1 MVSLFLGCG
10 LSLAS
15 LLLLEQCLVLSLKLG
30 VDRRTPFGTDFPM
43 QLVWATKRIPKA
55 PARLPTNTPAN

>member
-15 LLLLEQCLVLSLKLG
+15 LLLLEQCLVFGLKLG
-30 VDRRTPFGTDFPM
+30 VDRRTPFRTDFPM
-43 QLVWATKRIPKA
+43 QLVWATKCIPEA
-55 PARLPTNTPAN
+55 PPRLPANTPGN

>member
-15 LLLLEQCLVLSLKLG
+15 LLLLEQCLVFGLKLG
-30 VDRRTPFGTDFPM
+30 VDRRTSFGTDFSM
-43 QLVWATKRIPKA
+43 QLVWATKRIPEA
-55 PARLPTNTPAN
+55 PPRLPTNTPGN